1 MKKLA
6 HKQRSS
12 SRSLRNVD
20 DRRGALVVEFAVIAP
35 IIFLFI
41 FAFFE
46 FGRMLMVQ
54 HALSDAARD
63 ACRQASLATMT
74 SSNDVIEIAKARLES
89 VIPNADSVTTVTV
102 SPTWSAIGEVTGG
115 TSISVTIQVDH
126 DRVSWLPAAQL
137 LNKDGVLTA
146 EANQERE

>member
-1 MKKLA
+1 MKK
-6 HKQRSS
+6 QPSS
-12 SRSLRNVD
+12 KLSHRNSA

-35 IIFLFI
+35 VIFLFI

-74 SSNDVIEIAKARLES
+74 NSNDVIAHAKERLAK
-89 VIPNADSVTTVTV
+89 VIPNVDTVATVTV
-102 SPTWSAIGEVTGG
+102 SPTWSAIGDVTGG
-115 TSISVTIQVDH
+115 TSISVTISVDH

-146 EANQERE
+146 EANMERE